1 MCIGVV
7 EGPSRHKSKRGQG
20 REEKSEILKG
30 KIKLT
35 KFLNIKKQDLKA
47 AILLRKTIH
56 SRYKGQ
62 GELSLIYK
70 NSRVNTGSVLA
81 EKSQIP
87 QRKEDESHANKHRKF
102 QNV

>member
-1 MCIGVV
+1 MCLHVCIGVV

-47 AILLRKTIH
+47 AIPLRKTIH

-70 NSRVNTGSVLA
+70 NSRVNKGFSI
-81 EKSQIP
+81 S
-87 QRKEDESHANKHRKF
+87 RKKPNSPKKRG
-102 QNV
+102 